1 VDRHSRL
8 ETQRRFLQ
16 QRQDDLLARVG
27 RMGDEELRWTVRL
40 LADCL
45 SPEERTAHLSGY
57 SEHCSEEELRAFV
70 ARFVPRYTERALAEL
85 RAKTEAPGTR
95 LADLTE
101 EELQGMSLAEK
112 WTLLAADPESLRPDQ
127 ARHELARLFMC
138 KSRDLFH
145 DAGLSEAAVE
155 FPAYHRVREAL
166 EAQSDQV
173 VADLT
178 RLVVERVD
186 QLGEEAPDR
195 VEAALTEIREAM
207 GRALGILI
215 PADQLFSG
223 QMLRLPLPTAA
234 DAAGGFP
241 LDGATLA
248 DLAGQDRATAFL
260 VLADLMSLREWE
272 VYLLPLKRQYSSLD
286 EVPQG
291 ELGKL
296 LPGSLG
302 LLGDRRITDFAERYR
317 SGRMVAD
324 RKVGAEIW
332 HLLSQA
338 ERLPLLERDNRTMD
352 VAQAARSLAKLFF
365 SYRYAMLFDAG
376 FHVDLLRSAR
386 YHSLVRQLIA
396 LYTPEPHRP
405 ALDQLLQ
412 TVTRMMLDL
421 EGLPR
426 EVRPGRLQE
435 IRALI
440 ASALGLPDDLTYPA
454 GREGRA

>member
-1 VDRHSRL
+1 MDRHSRL
-8 ETQRRFLQ
+8 ETQRRFIQ
-16 QRQDDLLARVG
+16 QRQEDLLARVR
-27 RMGDEELRWTVRL
+27 RMEDEELRWTVRI

-57 SEHCSEEELRAFV
+57 SEHCSDEELRAFV

-85 RAKTEAPGTR
+85 RAKAEAPGTR

-101 EELQGMSLAEK
+101 EELQGMSVAEK
-112 WTLLAADPESLRPDQ
+112 WTLLAADPESLRPDR

-166 EAQSDQV
+166 EAQSDHV

-178 RLVVERVD
+178 RLVFERVD
-186 QLGEEAPDR
+186 QLAEEAPDR

-215 PADQLFSG
+215 PADQLFAG
-223 QMLRLPLPTAA
+223 QMVRLPLPTAA
-234 DAAGGFP
+234 DAAEGFP
-241 LDGATLA
+241 SDGAALA
-248 DLAGQDRATAFL
+248 DLSGEDRATAFL

-272 VYLLPLKRQYSSLD
+272 VYLVPLQRQYRSLD
-286 EVPQG
+286 EIPRE

-296 LPGSLG
+296 PARSLG

-324 RKVGAEIW
+324 RKVGAQIW

-365 SYRYAMLFDAG
+365 SYQYAMLFDAG

-386 YHSLVRQLIA
+386 YHSLVNQLIA
-396 LYTPEPHRP
+396 QHTPESHRP
-405 ALDQLLQ
+405 ALDRLLQ